1 MTRSKSKKD
10 KAAALAEE
18 AQSQSQSQSS
28 STTSPAPSPTT
39 QQPSSSALIIC
50 RNKHWRYISSFHGP
64 WLQLPPEVLESLAY
78 SNYTAPRPRP
88 IDPAVFFD
96 LLKIRKHIDE
106 ATTLAVRAAS
116 GVASSL
122 PQKDHHLLLGI
133 SNNGPSPRLS
143 RERKHRMRE
152 LATQKLSKAY
162 KLDEIAASVATMQ
175 SASSLEDVASLVL
188 QREATNTDAEYV
200 HFFHEKI
207 PSRMFAKYTPLA
219 PLDRVISERPA
230 EGAPLRTRAVTK
242 IFKEDYLGA
251 AADLTKALSISTMT
265 GRHDAAILERG
276 GRLSD
281 DDMPSS
287 LEAQLLFH
295 RASTYLAIAMQ
306 SVEKAYGSSDSKE
319 TSDLEARKAVRTYAK
334 RAIRDYS
341 RFLGGFE
348 YTPGPHM
355 LQEGQ
360 LQIGNGEGPSS
371 GVSGESG
378 PASGLESTTEL
389 AQATSNLSVNKP
401 EVPSS
406 SNRSNMDR
414 TPLPIYPISMLF
426 STPAPMLPPPSD
438 QEGLTYHP
446 LITDAMYSTLLC
458 HLLLATPSKELSRYV
473 AMVHRLIRVADGYP
487 VFLAARSP
495 ARADWGEVVKKCG
508 LSEWEDEN
516 ENRGAE
522 YPVCTERAGG
532 LVRWVKEAWG
542 GVVARKKK
550 KAVEGSEKEEEKKE
564 EEKKVEE
571 KKEEDK

>member
-1 MTRSKSKKD
+1 
-10 KAAALAEE
+10 
-18 AQSQSQSQSS
+18 
-28 STTSPAPSPTT
+28 
-39 QQPSSSALIIC
+39 
-50 RNKHWRYISSFHGP
+50 
-64 WLQLPPEVLESLAY
+64 
-78 SNYTAPRPRP
+78 
-88 IDPAVFFD
+88 
-96 LLKIRKHIDE
+96 
-106 ATTLAVRAAS
+106 
-116 GVASSL
+116 
-122 PQKDHHLLLGI
+122 
-133 SNNGPSPRLS
+133 
-143 RERKHRMRE
+143 MRE

-175 SASSLEDVASLVL
+175 SASSLEDVAGLVL

-265 GRHDAAILERG
+265 GRHDTAILERG

-287 LEAQLLFH
+287 LESQLLFH
-295 RASTYLAIAMQ
+295 RASTYLAIAVQ
-306 SVEKAYGSSDSKE
+306 SVEKAYDSSDSKE
-319 TSDLEARKAVRTYAK
+319 TSDPEARKAVRTYAK

-348 YTPGPHM
+348 YTPGPHI

-360 LQIGNGEGPSS
+360 LQIANGEGSS
-371 GVSGESG
+371 SSVSGEGG
-378 PASGLESTTEL
+378 PGSGLGSTTEL
-389 AQATSNLSVNKP
+389 SEAVLNLSLNKP
-401 EVPSS
+401 DVPSS
-406 SNRSNMDR
+406 SSSSSNTNR
-414 TPLPIYPISMLF
+414 TPLPIYPISTLF
-426 STPAPMLPPPSD
+426 STPAPMLPSPSD

-473 AMVHRLIRVADGYP
+473 VMAQRLARVADGYP

-508 LSEWEDEN
+508 LSEWEDEK
-516 ENRGAE
+516 EGRGGE
-522 YPVCTERAGG
+522 YPVSTERAGG
-532 LVRWVKEAWG
+532 LVRWVKESWG
-542 GVVARKKK
+542 GVVGRKKK
-550 KAVEGSEKEEEKKE
+550 KVVEGEEKEEEKKE
-564 EEKKVEE
+564 EEKKEEE
-571 KKEEDK
+571 KKGEEKKGKEEKGEEEN